1 MSNVTK
7 PLSAP
12 AARRSGLRRPILIA
26 AAVLVLLAFVYF
38 GYTMWRMNYVPAD
51 LDFNTT
57 QLSENGLY
65 RATIVP
71 DREPIAINQLHTWV
85 LHVESSDGQPLDDA
99 IVSVDGD
106 MPQHGH
112 GMPTQPQVTQNLG
125 NGDYLVE
132 GMRFQMGGWWVVDF
146 VIEAGGQQ
154 DKVSFN
160 LMLEG

>member
-7 PLSAP
+7 TVPAP
-12 AARRSGLRRPILIA
+12 AARRSGLRRPLLIA
-26 AAVLVLLAFVYF
+26 AAVVALLVLVYA
-38 GYTMWRMNYVPAD
+38 GYTMWRMSYVPAD
-51 LDFNTT
+51 LDFSTT

-71 DREPIAINQLHTWV
+71 DTDPIAINQLHSWV
-85 LHVESSDGQPLDDA
+85 LHVETSDGQSLGDA
-99 IVSVDGD
+99 TVSVDGD

-146 VIEAGGQQ
+146 VIDANGQQ